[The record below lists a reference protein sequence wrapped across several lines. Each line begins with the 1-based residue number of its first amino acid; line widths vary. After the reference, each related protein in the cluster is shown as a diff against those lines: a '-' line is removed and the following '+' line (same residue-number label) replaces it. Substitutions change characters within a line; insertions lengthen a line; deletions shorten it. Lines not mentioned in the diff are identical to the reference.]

1 MRRALRMQS
10 VPAHTTFLLEIS
22 LHNNLFLAAILSVPI
37 LKMQH
42 TDSSHDLTHKWH
54 VSCANSQKLNDQVT
68 LAMASYKTSPKA
80 FWQFRR
86 ALQQCSHQ
94 KNLRGFGGVGLD
106 QWMRQWTK
114 VFREEA
120 KLVAKESQKL
130 AEEWI
135 FSKPGEWALLEAA
148 QSSTWRCLLPSQP
161 NSKLWA
167 IRQTACLLHTHNP
180 YKMEWSIKSITPP
193 TAFLL
198 PKCPLRKSTAVARS

>member
-22 LHNNLFLAAILSVPI
+22 LHNSFFLAAILSVPI

-42 TDSSHDLTHKWH
+42 TDSSHNLTHKWH
-54 VSCANSQKLNDQVT
+54 VSCVTFQKLNYQVT

-80 FWQFRR
+80 FGNSGEHCNN
-86 ALQQCSHQ
+86 AVKDTSHP
-94 KNLRGFGGVGLD
+94 KHLRGFGGEGGGEIRS
-106 QWMRQWTK
+106 MN
-114 VFREEA
+114 EA
-120 KLVAKESQKL
+120 VNWSFWRGDRIDCQRKSEIGRRVN
-130 AEEWI
+130 
-135 FSKPGEWALLEAA
+135 FSRPGEWAMLEAV

-167 IRQTACLLHTHNP
+167 IRQTACLHTHNP

-193 TAFLL
+193 TAF
-198 PKCPLRKSTAVARS
+198 SVAKIPP